1 MRYNKDIKQEQSK
14 EELLRKRLNASGN
27 AAPQEDLDEV
37 WMRISATLASATSK
51 PKQHKV
57 YALPILRVAAAVLA
71 VLGVGLSIWVG
82 MDKTLQRQYNS
93 TSEVAAVIE
102 EPSRHSTEPKHVYSE
117 EENQINSAKHERNAQ
132 ALRGDTHP
140 QSLREESQQMKE
152 LFKSS
157 MTAPDKHDEESLSNV
172 EEQTTNRAN
181 SEETIVVQGSKEE
194 IQPQPLQAV
203 ATIRSAKEEEE
214 NKDLSIRASFLAY
227 ASGSRSIGTASMS
240 SGGMFL
246 MKGTNGTAFNSER
259 DVSALLYEQAEF
271 RHDIPIKFG
280 VNALLQVGRYLGFEF
295 GVNYSYLHSKVSL
308 DQHGMHWEQSQNVHY
323 LGLPIGF
330 RITAYQNESISL
342 YVGAAGELDKVISA
356 TLNGTTLGTLPWSW
370 SLHGRA
376 GATVRLSSLLSLYV
390 EPSLSYYFKDGT
402 PLKTYYNQ
410 NPLALTISV
419 GLLFTPP
426 MHF

>member
-37 WMRISATLASATSK
+37 WLRISATLASATPK

-57 YALPILRVAAAVLA
+57 YALPILRVAAAVLV

-82 MDKTLQRQYNS
+82 MDKTLQRQYNT

-102 EPSRHSTEPKHVYSE
+102 APSRHSTEAKPVYSKE
-117 EENQINSAKHERNAQ
+117 GNQINSVRHERNAQ
-132 ALRGDTHP
+132 APRSDTHP
-140 QSLREESQQMKE
+140 QSLQAESQQMKE
-152 LFKSS
+152 PTISS
-157 MTAPDKHDEESLSNV
+157 MATPDKHDEESLSNI
-172 EEQTTNRAN
+172 EEQALSRAN
-181 SEETIVVQGSKEE
+181 SEESIVVQRPKEE
-194 IQPQPLQAV
+194 IQPQPSQAA

-240 SGGMFL
+240 TGGMFL
-246 MKGTNGTAFNSER
+246 MKGTNGTPFNSER

-280 VNALLQVGRYLGFEF
+280 VNALLQVGKYSGFEF

-308 DQHGMHWEQSQNVHY
+308 YQNGMHWEQSQNVHY

-356 TLNGTTLGTLPWSW
+356 TLNGATLGALPWSW
-370 SLHGRA
+370 SLHGRV

-390 EPSLSYYFKDGT
+390 EPSVSYYFKDGT